1 MSKELNI
8 GQIVGQRIQ
17 KIRRAKGLTQQQL
30 AEMVGISTNYLSD
43 VERGKSSARIDKLVA
58 IINALGCSADD
69 VFADVINVNDE
80 SVDISAANLTPKQ
93 LNLISDIIKEIVSNK

>member
-8 GQIVGQRIQ
+8 EQIVGQRIQ

-80 SVDISAANLTPKQ
+80 SVDISATKLTPKQ
-93 LNLISDIIKEIVSNK
+93 MNLISDIIKEIVSNK

>member
-8 GQIVGQRIQ
+8 EQIVGQRIQ

-80 SVDISAANLTPKQ
+80 SVDISATKLTPKQ

>member
-8 GQIVGQRIQ
+8 EQIVGQRIQ

-93 LNLISDIIKEIVSNK
+93 MNLISDIIKEIVSNK

>member
-80 SVDISAANLTPKQ
+80 SVDISAAHLTPKQ

>member
-93 LNLISDIIKEIVSNK
+93 LNLINDIIKEIVSNK

>member
-93 LNLISDIIKEIVSNK
+93 MNLIRKQ

>member
-93 LNLISDIIKEIVSNK
+93 MNLINDIIKEIVSNK

>member
-43 VERGKSSARIDKLVA
+43 VERGKSSARIDNLVA

-93 LNLISDIIKEIVSNK
+93 MNLISDIIKEIVSNK

>member
-93 LNLISDIIKEIVSNK
+93 MNLISDIIKEIVSNK